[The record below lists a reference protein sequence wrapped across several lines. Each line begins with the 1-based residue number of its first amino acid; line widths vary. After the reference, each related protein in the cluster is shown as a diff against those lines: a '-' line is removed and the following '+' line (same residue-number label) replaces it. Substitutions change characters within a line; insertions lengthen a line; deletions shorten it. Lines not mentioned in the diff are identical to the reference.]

1 MKDAIAD
8 GACWSLQQLA
18 VSGGDLIKLGAVPGP
33 AIGSILDEMLELV
46 IEGKLQNTSRSSL
59 NYARGRAVQRQEMF
73 GQYTSARRA
82 ARGG

>member
-46 IEGKLQNTSRSSL
+46 IEGKLENSSGSL
-59 NYARGRAVQRQEMF
+59 LDYARERVVL
-73 GQYTSARRA
+73 
-82 ARGG
+82 